1 LSKNFWGVARLFDYR
16 LKKSSYIKA
25 LKNSAAKINAYLL
38 LHEINPDH
46 LSDYVD
52 NIKLSKAQIAQDL
65 FVLSELGFKKSGF
78 FVEFG
83 ATDGVQLS
91 NTHLLETEFSWTG
104 ILAEPGRNWHKELE
118 KNRNASIEKDCVWS
132 VSNEQLTF
140 NEVASGELSTINSFS
155 GSDGFKKTRQKGK
168 KYEVKTISLNDLLVK
183 YNAPKLIDYL
193 SIDTEGSEHE
203 ILSAFD
209 FSEHKFRVIT
219 CEHNFT
225 ENREKIHSL
234 LERNGYV
241 RKHAELSKFDDWYVL
256 ADNE

>member
-1 LSKNFWGVARLFDYR
+1 
-16 LKKSSYIKA
+16 

-46 LSDYVD
+46 LNDYVD

-132 VSNEQLTF
+132 VSN
-140 NEVASGELSTINSFS
+140 
-155 GSDGFKKTRQKGK
+155 
-168 KYEVKTISLNDLLVK
+168 
-183 YNAPKLIDYL
+183 
-193 SIDTEGSEHE
+193 
-203 ILSAFD
+203 
-209 FSEHKFRVIT
+209 
-219 CEHNFT
+219 
-225 ENREKIHSL
+225 
-234 LERNGYV
+234 
-241 RKHAELSKFDDWYVL
+241 
-256 ADNE
+256 